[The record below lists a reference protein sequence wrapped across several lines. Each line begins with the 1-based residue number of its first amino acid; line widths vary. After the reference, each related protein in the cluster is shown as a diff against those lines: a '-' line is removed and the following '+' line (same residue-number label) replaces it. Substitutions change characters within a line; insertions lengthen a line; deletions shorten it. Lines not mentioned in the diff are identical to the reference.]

1 MSWGTITMLARKL
14 VTDLQ
19 PRVIIKSLLAVA
31 LLLPSA
37 GFAQKGKTVGD
48 LLKNIEKDA
57 KRVKIKKGRSALP
70 KFGNIQRSSSVN
82 LQRVKPPS
90 SNTLYYEEGTN
101 EAELERVTDQGIEQ
115 LYKLTRQF
123 KRSSRRGEL
132 WLRLAE
138 QYVEKARLIEYRIQ
152 QKYDEEL
159 QAHREKKTKRRPR
172 LDLKPAQDYNKKA
185 IALYEAFLKDF
196 PKDKK
201 VPQALFFLGYNYFE
215 LNQTT
220 KGETY
225 YKRLTKDY
233 PKSPYV
239 DQSNFALGEYY
250 FENEK
255 WEQALNHYI
264 KVTKNKRGQLYSFA
278 WYKTAW
284 CQYKVGQVKQALIS
298 LRRVISAG
306 RVAKGKQDSST
317 GGVSRIRLATEAV
330 KDLVIF
336 FAEVK
341 KPSEAKGYFSKVA
354 GQKATFGLM
363 EKLAYYYSDTGYK
376 DGARYV
382 FKELIEMRPDA
393 PKAYDYQYQ
402 IVTMYVSSG
411 KNNVFRQELY
421 RWIEGYGPNSIWA
434 RANANN
440 KELLSK
446 AYQLIETTLRN
457 YILQQHQTA
466 QNSRAAYSQKMA
478 KSGYELYFQT
488 FKESSRLDEMHFFY
502 AELLFDMQDWER
514 AAYHY
519 LWINE
524 NAKKSQYYEKAT
536 LNAILALEKNLPSP
550 EEIKNIVG
558 KSTDPVPFDK
568 TIRVFEKVSLIYI
581 KDFPSGE
588 SNVAIQYKI
597 ASLYY
602 YYNQF
607 DKALVLFA
615 DIIEKHPKTKF
626 AEYSANLMLD
636 IYNIRKDYKGL
647 KVAGSKILA
656 IPQLAHSPVGAEIRR
671 VMERADFTEAQQLEK
686 GKDYIKAAE
695 GYRQFAKSNP
705 GSELAVDASFNAAV
719 NFERGGDLFQAISM
733 YAVVS
738 EMKTQKHAGL
748 KKKSDRI
755 LATLYEKTGQ
765 YAKAADAF
773 ETYANRNQKD
783 KEAVDFYFNAGLI
796 RDGMTFYTAAIRNYD
811 KYFQLSNKLEKKEA
825 LFLIARIWE
834 KRGSYKWACI
844 YYDKYINSNPV
855 NASSVVEA
863 AFKLGSLNEL
873 RKRRKASEDWYKKT
887 VAIQRRLAKGGKV
900 VGVRYAAEA
909 KFILVKKTYDELRR
923 IKIPRSPAAQKRAVD
938 QKLGLINRLKEQ
950 LKAVIKYDD
959 GFQVVASLTLIGQAY
974 QHMSAAIFNAP
985 LPKGLDKEGV
995 KQYRAGIAQVA
1006 LPFQQQAIDNYLAA
1020 LEKSEKLEAYN
1031 DWAKIAR
1038 KELHNIDSAKY
1049 KSFDA
1054 EVFLTKLPDWKGI

>member
-1 MSWGTITMLARKL
+1 MLVRKL
-14 VTDLQ
+14 VTD
-19 PRVIIKSLLAVA
+19 RRSGIILRSLLMAA
-31 LLLPSA
+31 LMLPSA

-57 KRVKIKKGRSALP
+57 KRTKIKKGRAALP
-70 KFGNIQRSSSVN
+70 KFGNIQSRSSVN

-101 EAELERVTDQGIEQ
+101 EAELERVTDQGIDQ
-115 LYKLTRQF
+115 LFKLTRQF

-138 QYVEKARLIEYRIQ
+138 QYVEKARLIEFRIQ
-152 QKYDEEL
+152 QKYDDDL
-159 QAHREKKTKRRPR
+159 KAFNEKKRKRRPR
-172 LDLKPAQDYNKKA
+172 LNLKPAQEYNKKA

-220 KGETY
+220 KGEGY
-225 YKRLTKDY
+225 YKTLTKKY

-255 WEQALNHYI
+255 WEDALRHYI
-264 KVTKNKRGQLYSFA
+264 KVTRNKRGQLYSFA

-284 CQYKVGQVKQALIS
+284 CQYKIGQVKQALTS

-341 KPSEAKGYFSKVA
+341 KPAEAKGFFAKVA
-354 GQKATFGLM
+354 GQKAVFGLM

-376 DGARYV
+376 DGARYI
-382 FKELIEMRPDA
+382 FKELIDMRPDA

-402 IVTMYVSSG
+402 IVTMYVAAG
-411 KNNVFRQELY
+411 KNKVFRQELY
-421 RWIEGYGPNSIWA
+421 RWIEGYGPDSIWA

-446 AYQLIETTLRN
+446 ANQLIETTLRN

-466 QNSRAAYSQKMA
+466 QNSRAAFSQKMA

-488 FKESSRLDEMHFFY
+488 FKNSPRLDEMHFFY
-502 AELLFDMQDWER
+502 AELLFDMQEWER

-519 LWINE
+519 MWINE
-524 NAKKSQYYEKAT
+524 NARKSQYYEKAT

-550 EEIKNIVG
+550 KEIKNIVG

-568 TIRVFEKVSLIYI
+568 TIRVFEKVSLIYV
-581 KDFPSGE
+581 KDFPNGD

-607 DKALVLFA
+607 DKALPMFTE
-615 DIIEKHPKTKF
+615 IIEKHPKTKF
-626 AEYSANLMLD
+626 AEYSANLILD
-636 IYNIRKDYKGL
+636 IFNIKKDYAGL
-647 KVAGSKILA
+647 KVAGAKILA
-656 IPQLAHSPVGAEIRR
+656 IPQLANSPIGAEVRR
-671 VMERADFTEAQQLEK
+671 VMERADFTTAQQLEK
-686 GKDYIKAAE
+686 GGEAIKAAE
-695 GYRQFAKSNP
+695 GYQEFAKKNP

-719 NFERGGDLFQAISM
+719 NFERGGDLFRAISM

-738 EMKTQKHAGL
+738 GMRTKKHAGL

-783 KEAVDFYFNAGLI
+783 KNAVDFYFNAGLI
-796 RDGMTFYTAAIRNYD
+796 RDGMTFYTAAIRNYE

-834 KRGSYKWACI
+834 KRGNRKRASI

-855 NASSVVEA
+855 NAASVVQA
-863 AFKLGSLNEL
+863 AFKLGELNEK
-873 RKRRKASEDWYKKT
+873 RKRTKAAEDWYKKT
-887 VAIQRRLAKGGKV
+887 VAIQRRLAKSGKV

-909 KFILVKKTYDELRR
+909 KFKLVKKTYDELRR
-923 IKIPRSPAAQKRAVD
+923 VKIPRSPAAQKRAVD
-938 QKLGLINRLKEQ
+938 KKLALINRLKEQ

-995 KQYRAGIAQVA
+995 KQYRSGIAQVA
-1006 LPFQQQAIDNYLAA
+1006 LPFQQQAVDNYLAA

-1031 DWAKIAR
+1031 EWAKIAR
-1038 KELHNIDSAKY
+1038 KELHNIDSNKY
-1049 KSFDA
+1049 KNFDA